1 MASAL
6 MARQT
11 WPPQGRLSQPLLQPW
26 MHLIPLAVLYGE
38 GTSFSASR
46 IYFLVAPRRG
56 ESCEI
61 HCRQPQGGGRQLRML
76 QLVEAGP
83 GAHLLSAVAKGQ
95 CVQGQKPASIWGCGP
110 CGHQPQETPRDVLWA
125 LPGLPLRL
133 WCVEGTGTRRTVGR
147 GGTRCWRCRRR
158 ELGMEEDSPKA
169 SFPII
174 LPKGAPIPMG
184 QPRGCSS
191 GRETR
196 LGGLELLLG
205 KGTSCHQAKPGKVT
219 LRVWQTQSTTSVPSA
234 TTAAELWARC
244 TAWLW
249 RGGGVERAAGGERK
263 AAR

>member
-11 WPPQGRLSQPLLQPW
+11 WPPQGGLSQPLLQPW

-76 QLVEAGP
+76 QLVETGP

-125 LPGLPLRL
+125 LPGLHLL
-133 WCVEGTGTRRTVGR
+133 SGCGVWR
-147 GGTRCWRCRRR
+147 GQG
-158 ELGMEEDSPKA
+158 P
-169 SFPII
+169 
-174 LPKGAPIPMG
+174 
-184 QPRGCSS
+184 
-191 GRETR
+191 
-196 LGGLELLLG
+196 GGL
-205 KGTSCHQAKPGKVT
+205 
-219 LRVWQTQSTTSVPSA
+219 W
-234 TTAAELWARC
+234 
-244 TAWLW
+244 
-249 RGGGVERAAGGERK
+249 GGEEHAAGGAGGESWAWKRTARRHPFLSSYPRVSPSQWASRGAGAAAGEGEHGVTRQSK
-263 AAR
+263 AR